1 MFNKLADI
9 INEVWTKISDFF
21 SHFLN
26 AFWDGIQSIGQ
37 KIVDGISHAI
47 SSFAGGLG
55 LGGTGSGLFGGG
67 GFLGLGFANGG
78 AFGGSNVHAF
88 ASGGSFTNGVYNTP
102 TPFMFANGSGFSN
115 GIMGEAGSEAV
126 MPLKRGADG
135 SLGVRMYGGAAND
148 SSSGAVNLLRA
159 EIIQMRKDNYAGQLA
174 IATATQKMA
183 RLMDRWE
190 GGGSPP
196 LRAAL

>member
-1 MFNKLADI
+1 
-9 INEVWTKISDFF
+9 
-21 SHFLN
+21 
-26 AFWDGIQSIGQ
+26 
-37 KIVDGISHAI
+37 
-47 SSFAGGLG
+47 
-55 LGGTGSGLFGGG
+55 
-67 GFLGLGFANGG
+67 
-78 AFGGSNVHAF
+78 
-88 ASGGSFTNGVYNTP
+88 
-102 TPFMFANGSGFSN
+102 
-115 GIMGEAGSEAV
+115 
-126 MPLKRGADG
+126 
-135 SLGVRMYGGAAND
+135 MYGGAAND